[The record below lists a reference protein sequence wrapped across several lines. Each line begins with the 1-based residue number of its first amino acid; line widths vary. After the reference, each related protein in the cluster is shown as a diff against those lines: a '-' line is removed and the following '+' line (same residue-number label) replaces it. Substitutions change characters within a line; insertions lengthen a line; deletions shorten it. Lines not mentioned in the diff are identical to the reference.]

1 MAKDQA
7 LKIEILSGKHPG
19 LLLAVDE
26 MFDRYAYLSHVQR
39 MIEEKCHETI
49 SLTAISNYKQK
60 QWKRRKDMVE
70 DQITCMRAVLK
81 VIGEDGLGVAANAL
95 LWQEMQTMTV
105 TEKINLKKV
114 MNDELKVALLK
125 KQLALAAQEQ
135 RLKIEQRRAAI
146 AANEET
152 DESPDPMED
161 YAKAQR
167 VVRQVKEIFG
177 IGMTA
182 VEPPDQRPTE
192 IACPPHRA
200 IKPSEE
206 PEAAEV
212 PNAADKES
220 A

>member
-1 MAKDQA
+1 VAKDQA
-7 LKIEILSGKHPG
+7 LKIEILSVKHPG

-39 MIEEKCHETI
+39 MIEEKCHATI
-49 SLTAISNYKQK
+49 SLSAISNYKQK

-70 DQITCMRAVLK
+70 DQITCMRAILK

-95 LWQEMQTMTV
+95 LWQEMQAMTV

-114 MNDELKVALLK
+114 LNDEQKVALLK

-146 AANEET
+146 EAGKET
-152 DESPDPMED
+152 DESPNPMED

-182 VEPPDQRPTE
+182 IEPPDQRPAE
-192 IACPPHRA
+192 IPSSPHRA
-200 IKPSEE
+200 SGPSEE
-206 PEAAEV
+206 PKAAEV
-212 PNAADKES
+212 ANAADEES